1 MSKRAREE
9 SQIKRMT
16 QSQGLPSGKA
26 QDTISES
33 TRRKTLHAPGSRAA
47 AGPAEPQAA
56 RLGETQRAGAVRA
69 TSQSQTPAARGI
81 FTRFEKPFA
90 DPSPSW
96 VLVLSQGGFDTGL
109 SHPSPPRTR
118 CSSGWKIP
126 RFLGASAGES
136 AQQEPSRCQCRT
148 VFWRHMFAYT
158 SPRHQERAPARS
170 AGLFLS
176 I

>member
-1 MSKRAREE
+1 
-9 SQIKRMT
+9 MT
-16 QSQGLPSGKA
+16 QSQGLPFGKA
-26 QDTISES
+26 RDTISES
-33 TRRKTLHAPGSRAA
+33 TRGVTLRAPGSQAA

-56 RLGETQRAGAVRA
+56 RLGETQRVGAVPVPRPGLRH
-69 TSQSQTPAARGI
+69 QQLGGG

-90 DPSPSW
+90 NPSPSW
-96 VLVLSQGGFDTGL
+96 VLVLSQGGFDAGL
-109 SHPSPPRTR
+109 SHPSLPRTR

-158 SPRHQERAPARS
+158 SPGHQERAPGCS
-170 AGLFLS
+170 AGFFLS